1 MFAIV
6 ERELRKFFR
15 SPWLMM
21 AAMVLPLIQL
31 IVLGNA
37 FGGKIRDARLGVVDY
52 DHGTE
57 SVKIQE
63 AFKAVQ
69 ANVKTFEPVS
79 YPDERSAM
87 EDVRNG
93 KIDGAIVIPAQFS
106 RRVYAQ
112 EQPQIALVVDNTD
125 NFMSSSLEDKLGE
138 MVDALNQPGALDPG
152 KQEPGFAGPPIPQ
165 PRILQQIA
173 LEIVELYPY
182 VEYMKYLL
190 PGSISLAM
198 FVSVMICVGIIYIDY
213 KARGVHECYQVTP
226 ITKGELVMG
235 LNLAGALKAM
245 MAGVVITVI
254 GGLLS
259 GVPSIFNPRVLL
271 ELLVLIA
278 FTSVAFIAMMSL
290 LMVRVED
297 PLVPRATFGILNTL
311 LFFPSG
317 AIYPVKAFPTWLKW
331 IAWIDPFYYA
341 VHGFKALLLKDAG
354 LLAIWSDL
362 LFLGVFG
369 ALMLAGATKLFKR
382 TL

>member
-1 MFAIV
+1 MLAIV

-69 ANVKTFEPVS
+69 VNVKTFEPVS

-138 MVDALNQPGALDPG
+138 MVDA
-152 KQEPGFAGPPIPQ
+152 
-165 PRILQQIA
+165 
-173 LEIVELYPY
+173 
-182 VEYMKYLL
+182 
-190 PGSISLAM
+190 
-198 FVSVMICVGIIYIDY
+198 
-213 KARGVHECYQVTP
+213 
-226 ITKGELVMG
+226 
-235 LNLAGALKAM
+235 
-245 MAGVVITVI
+245 
-254 GGLLS
+254 
-259 GVPSIFNPRVLL
+259 
-271 ELLVLIA
+271 
-278 FTSVAFIAMMSL
+278 
-290 LMVRVED
+290 
-297 PLVPRATFGILNTL
+297 
-311 LFFPSG
+311 
-317 AIYPVKAFPTWLKW
+317 
-331 IAWIDPFYYA
+331 
-341 VHGFKALLLKDAG
+341 
-354 LLAIWSDL
+354 
-362 LFLGVFG
+362 
-369 ALMLAGATKLFKR
+369 
-382 TL
+382 